1 MHGGEVNKYAA
12 LLHHF
17 FQMPKAQGVSCVP
30 TGAYQHHFQW
40 TVQFLEYIAQLGDD
54 RGLDHVLP
62 TAIVMLGHPI
72 ATEPW

>member
-1 MHGGEVNKYAA
+1 MHGGVVNKNAA

-30 TGAYQHHFQW
+30 TGAHQHHFQW
-40 TVQFLEYIAQLGDD
+40 IVQSLEYIAQLGDH
-54 RGLDHVLP
+54 RALGHILH
-62 TAIVMLGHPI
+62 TAIVMLGRPI